1 MVEKEEQEF
10 ISDIVDQGVEV
21 NVKEVKKTTINMEEE
36 GEDGIIRAFIN
47 SIYGDEYLKNSIDLK
62 EIFKYVNQKDASLLK
77 QDIFNLLL
85 RYKIKKDIQD
95 YIDNDDADLS
105 KIIKFIVETMDDL
118 EWFYRGVKMG
128 KKAYTLMIDER
139 IAEAGKKDAADYGVT
154 FDQYVQDL
162 IEQDVSVEFL
172 EEEEEE

>member
-47 SIYGDEYLKNSIDLK
+47 SIY
-62 EIFKYVNQKDASLLK
+62 EIFKYVSQKDASLLK

-85 RYKIKKDIQD
+85 QYKIK
-95 YIDNDDADLS
+95 
-105 KIIKFIVETMDDL
+105 
-118 EWFYRGVKMG
+118 VKMG

-139 IAEAGKKDAADYGVT
+139 IAEAGKKVAADYGVT

-172 EEEEEE
+172 EEEEE

>member
-36 GEDGIIRAFIN
+36 GEDGIIRAFII
-47 SIYGDEYLKNSIDLK
+47 SIY

-85 RYKIKKDIQD
+85 QYKIK
-95 YIDNDDADLS
+95 
-105 KIIKFIVETMDDL
+105 
-118 EWFYRGVKMG
+118 VKMG

-139 IAEAGKKDAADYGVT
+139 IAEAGKKVAADYGVT

-172 EEEEEE
+172 EEEEE

>member
-36 GEDGIIRAFIN
+36 GKDGIIRAFIN
-47 SIYGDEYLKNSIDLK
+47 SIY
-62 EIFKYVNQKDASLLK
+62 EIFEYVNQKDASLLK

-85 RYKIKKDIQD
+85 QYKIK
-95 YIDNDDADLS
+95 
-105 KIIKFIVETMDDL
+105 
-118 EWFYRGVKMG
+118 VKMG

-139 IAEAGKKDAADYGVT
+139 IAEAGKKNAADYGVT

-172 EEEEEE
+172 EEEEE

>member
-47 SIYGDEYLKNSIDLK
+47 SIY

-85 RYKIKKDIQD
+85 QYKIKKDIQD

-172 EEEEEE
+172 EEEEE

>member
-47 SIYGDEYLKNSIDLK
+47 SIY
-62 EIFKYVNQKDASLLK
+62 EIFEYVNQKDASLLK

-85 RYKIKKDIQD
+85 QYKIK
-95 YIDNDDADLS
+95 
-105 KIIKFIVETMDDL
+105 
-118 EWFYRGVKMG
+118 VKMG

-139 IAEAGKKDAADYGVT
+139 IAEAGKKVAADYGVT

-172 EEEEEE
+172 EEEEE

>member
-36 GEDGIIRAFIN
+36 GKDGIIRAFIN
-47 SIYGDEYLKNSIDLK
+47 SIY
-62 EIFKYVNQKDASLLK
+62 EIFEYVNQKDASLLK

-85 RYKIKKDIQD
+85 QYKIK
-95 YIDNDDADLS
+95 
-105 KIIKFIVETMDDL
+105 
-118 EWFYRGVKMG
+118 VKMG

-139 IAEAGKKDAADYGVT
+139 IAEAGKKVAADYGVT

-172 EEEEEE
+172 EEEEE